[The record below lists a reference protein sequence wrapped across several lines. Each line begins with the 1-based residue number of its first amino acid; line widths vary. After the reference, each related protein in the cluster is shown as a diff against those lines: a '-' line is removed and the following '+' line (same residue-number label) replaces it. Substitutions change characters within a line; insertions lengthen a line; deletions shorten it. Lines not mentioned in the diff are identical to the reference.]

1 MDSALS
7 DVRSKV
13 DAIANSLP
21 TDTLKPTISKIDT
34 NAFPVLTMVA
44 SSPTLSK
51 KDLRTLADDKL
62 KDMFG
67 QIEGVSQVDV
77 NGGDIRELQVRLHK
91 DKLLSYKIGIADIQR
106 AVFASTQNVPSGHF
120 ISGNQ
125 QFDVRV
131 LGEYK
136 TPADLSNTILS
147 ISDPNNPQAATKT
160 VKLSDVADIVDTTA
174 ERQSYSRLNGEDAI
188 SIDVQKAR
196 EGNAIEISNAAKQV
210 IAQIKKDFG
219 VTLTVTQEQA
229 TQIEESLTDL
239 NFSLMFGVILVA
251 TIVFIFLHNLRGTFI
266 VAIAIPVCLIASF
279 IAMSVF
285 GFTVNN
291 MSMLALSLA
300 IGVLVDD
307 AIVVLENIYR
317 HLRMGEDPREAA
329 INGRSEIGLAAIAIT
344 IADVV
349 VFGPIGFMGGVV
361 GQFFKPLALSFVA
374 TVLLSLFVSF
384 TVTQM

>member
-1 MDSALS
+1 MGLTKSAITRPGCILMLMVAAVLLGWRSYSGMQKAANPEVTFGVVTVVTADPGASPDEVNTLVSRKVEEAVSGVNGLREVTATSQEGVSVVVANFNIGTNMDSALS

-120 ISGNQ
+120 ISGKQ

-188 SIDVQKAR
+188 SIDVQK
-196 EGNAIEISNAAKQV
+196 
-210 IAQIKKDFG
+210 
-219 VTLTVTQEQA
+219 
-229 TQIEESLTDL
+229 
-239 NFSLMFGVILVA
+239 
-251 TIVFIFLHNLRGTFI
+251 
-266 VAIAIPVCLIASF
+266 
-279 IAMSVF
+279 
-285 GFTVNN
+285 
-291 MSMLALSLA
+291 
-300 IGVLVDD
+300 
-307 AIVVLENIYR
+307 
-317 HLRMGEDPREAA
+317 
-329 INGRSEIGLAAIAIT
+329 
-344 IADVV
+344 
-349 VFGPIGFMGGVV
+349 
-361 GQFFKPLALSFVA
+361 
-374 TVLLSLFVSF
+374 
-384 TVTQM
+384 